1 MSLLA
6 LSPLRLFA
14 AMPGNIAQGIIW
26 GIMAV
31 GVYMT
36 FRLLNFA
43 DLTVDGSFTTG
54 GATAVMLI
62 TGGVPAWAALLLAFL
77 VGMVTGLAT
86 GLLHTKLGIPEIL
99 AGILTQIAL
108 YSINLRIMGG
118 KANQVVSVDKY
129 HLVVTMRKIPLAI
142 LSGGIIC
149 FAIICIMYWFFGTEI
164 GSGIRATG
172 CNPNMAKAQGINV
185 GSMKVLTLALS
196 NGLVALAGG
205 LLAQYQGFADINM
218 GRGSIVVGLAAVII
232 GETLGEA
239 IFGRRLNFM
248 GHLLFVAIG
257 GVIYY
262 IVIGFVLWLKM
273 PANDLKLFTAIVVA
287 IFLAVPYLQA
297 KSRNSF
303 AKAAKKGDEKPA
315 LLGVT
320 LKLNPGDFCT
330 VIGGNGAG
338 KSTCLNAI
346 AGVWPVDGGS
356 IIVDGENITGLPE
369 YKRAEFLGR
378 VFQDPMN
385 GTAAT
390 MQIDEHHKAGT

>member
-6 LSPLRLFA
+6 LDPMRFVAGL
-14 AMPGNIAQGIIW
+14 PGNVAQGIIW

-54 GATAVMLI
+54 GATVVMAIAVWHW
-62 TGGVPAWAALLLAFL
+62 PAWFALLVAFI
-77 VGMVTGLAT
+77 VGALTGLVTGI
-86 GLLHTKLGIPEIL
+86 LHTGLGIPEIL

-129 HLVVTMRKIPLAI
+129 HLIITMRNIPMAI
-142 LSGGIIC
+142 LIGGIIC
-149 FAIICIMYWFFGTEI
+149 LLIIFVMYWFFGTEL
-164 GSGIRATG
+164 GSSIRATG
-172 CNPNMAKAQGINV
+172 CNPNMSKAQGINI
-185 GSMKVLTLALS
+185 SAMKVLTLALS

-205 LLAQYQGFADINM
+205 LLSQYQGFADINM
-218 GRGSIVVGLAAVII
+218 GRGSIVIGLAAVII

-239 IFGRRLNFM
+239 IFGKKLNFM

-273 PANDLKLFTAIVVA
+273 PANDLKLFQATVVA
-287 IFLAVPYLQA
+287 IFLAVPYLRA
-297 KSRNSF
+297 KSQNSF
-303 AKAAKKGDEKPA
+303 AKAAKKG
-315 LLGVT
+315 
-320 LKLNPGDFCT
+320 
-330 VIGGNGAG
+330 
-338 KSTCLNAI
+338 
-346 AGVWPVDGGS
+346 VD
-356 IIVDGENITGLPE
+356 
-369 YKRAEFLGR
+369 
-378 VFQDPMN
+378 
-385 GTAAT
+385 
-390 MQIDEHHKAGT
+390 